1 MSKRSFR
8 TLHPS
13 RYATISLM
21 ARRRFFVDRFQKGAA
36 VIEGDEAA
44 HLTRVL
50 RVEKGQQFEISDNS
64 EVWLATVTEARKSLV
79 AFELVEPMEA
89 GPAAAPVDL
98 YAALFKFDR
107 FEWMIEKATE
117 LGVRRVIPVE
127 TRRSEQGL
135 FAAAEKRVERWRRIA
150 REASQQS
157 RRAQLPEIAAAIR
170 FRELPRDGERV
181 LLDELQGTPT
191 LQIKASPVAL
201 LAGPEGG
208 WTDDERENLRANC
221 WTAASL
227 GATVLRAETAA
238 IAGLAV
244 VIHDLAGL
252 THRQTDTLKS

>member
-1 MSKRSFR
+1 
-8 TLHPS
+8 
-13 RYATISLM
+13 M
-21 ARRRFFVDRFQKGAA
+21 ARRRFFVDRFQNGAA

-50 RVEKGQQFEISDNS
+50 RVEKGQQFEISDNT

-79 AFELVEPMEA
+79 AFDLTEPVEP
-89 GPAAAPVDL
+89 GPAGEPVDL

-117 LGVRRVIPVE
+117 LGVRKLIPVE
-127 TRRSEQGL
+127 TTRSEHGL

-157 RRAQLPEIAAAIR
+157 RRARLPEISAAIR
-170 FRELPRDGERV
+170 LRDLPGDGERV
-181 LLDELQGTPT
+181 LLDEIPGTPG
-191 LQIKASPVAL
+191 LEIEAAPAAL

-208 WTDDERENLRANC
+208 WTDEERERLRSAG
-221 WTAASL
+221 WRPASL
-227 GATVLRAETAA
+227 GATILRAETAA

-244 VIHDLAGL
+244 AIHEL
-252 THRQTDTLKS
+252 RKRTDTLKS